1 VERWFDEVIATQ
13 RVRRRLPF
21 VIVQDVAPE
30 LWNLVGEAC
39 RARGVR
45 PTFEMI
51 DRHHLDERLAATAE
65 AIRGTQCGAP
75 LRRRWAQQLDR
86 SDTAIER
93 IRGELRELWW
103 HYLDLS
109 ENPIPR
115 SLARFLEHHVPRA
128 RQRIIEQHLG

>member
-51 DRHHLDERLAATAE
+51 DRHHLDERRAETAK

-86 SDTAIER
+86 GSSVSAMVRRTVR
-93 IRGELRELWW
+93 K
-103 HYLDLS
+103 
-109 ENPIPR
+109 PP
-115 SLARFLEHHVPRA
+115 PMPP
-128 RQRIIEQHLG
+128 